1 MRRAAKRDQ
10 SEQAIVKVL
19 RAAGWEVHIIGQPVD
34 LLAIKGGVIRLL
46 EAKTPTK
53 TGRIPKR
60 KDQPKQNEFCERHG
74 IPRVGTPEAALEAL
88 GENYFGER

>member
-10 SEQAIVKVL
+10 SEPGIVSAL
-19 RAAGWEVHIIGQPVD
+19 ESAGWEVYRHLPVD

-74 IPRVGTPEAALEAL
+74 IPRVGTAEQALEAL